1 MKKILLT
8 LASFACIYSGSSQ
21 TPQVYALSDN
31 GDTTSNLWVSHWPF
45 HGNQNVL
52 EAIYQQGNF
61 DNLPTQGT
69 ITDFY
74 LKIASDVAAG
84 VIIHGYKVQI
94 GFTSLDTI
102 PWVMGLNFQTFPN
115 LTTVF
120 YDTAFAIPYN
130 ITDGDWLKVTLPT
143 PFTYNLNDQNGGLK
157 NLVVHISEDS
167 NTTSYPIS
175 QVPRIYFY
183 NMGGNPRLALHT
195 SSLYPPSIGYYSTC
209 NCRPFIGFDIQPNG
223 ISDVTREKKLAVYP
237 NPAKEALYL
246 KNAEG
251 QAYLITDIAGRV
263 LLQGSMRGRSIDV
276 GMLNSG
282 LYLLRIGTETVKFVK
297 E

>member
-1 MKKILLT
+1 MKRIIALL
-8 LASFACIYSGSSQ
+8 LFAGWSYSASAQ

-31 GDTTSNLWVSHWPF
+31 GDTVSNLWAHSSPF
-45 HGNQNVL
+45 HGSANVW
-52 EAIYQQGNF
+52 ETIYQQGNF
-61 DNLPTQGT
+61 NNLPAQGT

-84 VIIHGYKVQI
+84 VIIHGYKVEI
-94 GFTSLDTI
+94 GFTDFDTL
-102 PWVMGLNFQTFPN
+102 PPGMQQNFQTFPS

-130 ITDGDWLKVTLPT
+130 IVDGDWLKVTLPT

-157 NLVVHISEDS
+157 NLVVHISQDS
-167 NTTSYPIS
+167 NTLSYPIS
-175 QVPRIYFY
+175 QSPRIYFY
-183 NMGGNPRLALHT
+183 DMGGNPRTALYT

-223 ISDVTREKKLAVYP
+223 ISDITKDRKLTVYP
-237 NPAKEALYL
+237 NPAKEGLYL

-263 LLQGSMRGRSIDV
+263 LLQGSMKGRSIDV

>member
-1 MKKILLT
+1 MKRSILTTVLLT
-8 LASFACIYSGSSQ
+8 FIYSASAQ

-31 GDTTSNLWVSHWPF
+31 SDTTSNLWPGDWPF

-61 DNLPTQGT
+61 NNLPVQGS

-84 VIIHGYKVQI
+84 VIIHGYKVEI
-94 GFTSLDTI
+94 GFTDFDTI
-102 PWVMGLNFQTFPN
+102 PPGMQQNFQTFPN

-130 ITDGDWLKVTLPT
+130 IIDGDWLKVTLPT
-143 PFTYNLNDQNGGLK
+143 PFTYNLSDQNGGLK

-167 NTTSYPIS
+167 NTLSYPTS
-175 QVPRIYFY
+175 LAPRSYFY
-183 NMGGNPRLALHT
+183 YMGGTPPIALHA
-195 SSLYPPSIGYYSTC
+195 SSLYPPSVVNFSMC

-223 ISDVTREKKLAVYP
+223 INDITREKKLTVYP

-263 LLQGSMRGRSIDV
+263 LLQGSMKGRSIDV